1 VIIQTTKVLTN
12 MLAEII
18 TIGDEILIGQI
29 VDTNS
34 AWMAQKLNEEGIRV
48 KQISSVSDDRRHILT
63 ALAEAAK
70 RADIIFITGGL
81 GPTKDDI
88 TKQTLAEYFNVK
100 LVLNDDALNNV
111 LNIFKRYNRPLL
123 EVNRKQAEVPENCE
137 IILNNNGTAPGMWFN
152 TDGKIYVSMPGVP
165 FEMKYMMEE
174 TVIPKLKQVF
184 KLPVIIHKTI
194 LTVGEGES
202 FLAEKIADIENDL
215 PDNIKLAYL
224 PKMGQVRLRLS
235 AYDDA
240 TLNDKLEEFAAR
252 IVERV
257 GHNVVALKD
266 IPLEKVVLNNMADK
280 GLTLSA
286 AESCTGG
293 YISHLITQHAGSS
306 QVFLGGAV
314 TYSNDLKENILGVKN
329 ETLYQFGAV
338 SQETV
343 KEMVEGALRQFKSDY
358 AIAVTGIA
366 GPGGGTDEK
375 PVGTVWI
382 AVANANE
389 TVTKKFTF
397 GNKRAQNIERSA
409 VAAFFMLIT
418 LIKESKM

>member
-1 VIIQTTKVLTN
+1 

-29 VDTNS
+29 IDTNS

-48 KQISSVSDDRRHILT
+48 KQISSVSDDRQHILT
-63 ALAEAAK
+63 ALAEAAT

-152 TDGKIYVSMPGVP
+152 VDGKIYVSMPGVP

-174 TVIPKLKQVF
+174 TVIPKLKTEL

-215 PDNIKLAYL
+215 PANIKLAYL

-235 AYDDA
+235 AYSDGE
-240 TLNDKLEEFAAR
+240 TPLNDKLEEFASR

-257 GHNVVALKD
+257 GDNVVAQED
-266 IPLEKVVLNNMADK
+266 IPLEKVILNHMADK
-280 GLTLSA
+280 GLTLSV

-293 YISHLITQHAGSS
+293 YVSHLITQLEGSS

-343 KEMVEGALRQFKSDY
+343 TEMVEGALRQFKSDY
-358 AIAVTGIA
+358 ALAITGIA
-366 GPGGGTDEK
+366 GPGGGTQEK

-382 AVANANE
+382 AVANANK
-389 TVTKKFTF
+389 TVVKKFTF
-397 GNKRAQNIERSA
+397 GNKRLQNIERSA

-418 LIKESKM
+418 LLK

>member
-1 VIIQTTKVLTN
+1 

-34 AWMAQKLNEEGIRV
+34 AWMAQKLNHEGIRV
-48 KQISSVSDDRRHILT
+48 KQISSVSDDKQHILK
-63 ALAEAAK
+63 ALTEAAG

-88 TKQTLAEYFNVK
+88 TKLTLAEYFNAGM
-100 LVLNDDALNNV
+100 VLNKKALKNV
-111 LNIFKRYNRPLL
+111 EVIFKKYNRPLL
-123 EVNRKQAEVPENCE
+123 EVNRKQAEVPDNCE

-152 TDGKIYVSMPGVP
+152 VNGKIYISMPGVP
-165 FEMKYMMEE
+165 FEMMYMMEE
-174 TVIPKLKQVF
+174 TVIPKLKAEL
-184 KLPVIIHKTI
+184 KLPAIIHKTI

-202 FLAEKIADIENDL
+202 FLADKIADIENEL
-215 PDNIKLAYL
+215 PPNIKLAYL

-235 AYDDA
+235 AYGGDA
-240 TLNDKLEEFAAR
+240 NALRDKLNEFASR

-257 GHNVVALKD
+257 GINVVAQED
-266 IPLEKVVLNNMADK
+266 VALEKVILNHMAER
-280 GLTLSA
+280 GLTLSV
-286 AESCTGG
+286 AESCSGG
-293 YISHLITQHAGSS
+293 YLSHLLTRNEGSS

-314 TYSNDLKENILGVKN
+314 TYSNDLKENILGVSE

-338 SQETV
+338 SSETV
-343 KEMVEGALRQFKSDY
+343 TEMVEGTLRQFKSDF
-358 AIAVTGIA
+358 ALAVTGIA
-366 GPGGGTDEK
+366 GPGGGSEDK

-382 AVANANE
+382 AAANADK
-389 TVTKKFTF
+389 TVVKKFTF
-397 GNKRAQNIERSA
+397 GNKRLQNIERSA

-418 LIKESKM
+418 LLKEN